1 MTSLI
6 LADDSPT
13 IQKVVELSFAN
24 EEVEIHYFGEG
35 RSALEFVRQKPVDL
49 LLADVS
55 LPLLNGYEL
64 CRRIKQNP
72 ETTHLPVIL
81 LGSALEPYDAKR
93 GEEAGCD
100 AGLTKPLTPTQLV
113 ELVNSLL
120 PTSDVPGGAV
130 PLESMLEQVSPEVAE
145 SFFAPAARVSGKV
158 LFSLRPSQCQ
168 ATAAP
173 YVREIFRDREIE
185 TKAPNESMTDEYLL
199 GCEETQGDEI
209 DFLVD
214 QMAERLVLRLRDLL
228 PDIAREILKNRK

>member
-1 MTSLI
+1 MASLI

-24 EEVEIHYFGEG
+24 EEVDIHYFGEG

-72 ETTHLPVIL
+72 VTSRLPVVL
-81 LGSALEPYDAKR
+81 LGSALEPYDVKR

-120 PTSDVPGGAV
+120 QTSDVPGEAV
-130 PLESMLEQVSPEVAE
+130 PVKSMLEQISPEVAE
-145 SFFAPAARVSGKV
+145 SFIVPAARVSGKV

-168 ATAAP
+168 AKAAP
-173 YVREIFRDREIE
+173 CVRENLRNREIE
-185 TKAPNESMTDEYLL
+185 GKALDESLV
-199 GCEETQGDEI
+199 GCEETQDEEI

-214 QMAERLVLRLRDLL
+214 RMAERLVLRLRDLL

>member
-24 EEVEIHYFGEG
+24 EEVEIHCFGEG
-35 RSALEFVRQKPVDL
+35 RSVLEFVRQKPVDL

-64 CRRIKQNP
+64 CRRIKQHP
-72 ETTHLPVIL
+72 GTTHLPVIL
-81 LGSALEPYDAKR
+81 LGSALEPYDDKR

-120 PTSDVPGGAV
+120 PASDVPGGAV
-130 PLESMLEQVSPEVAE
+130 PVESRLEQVRPEVAE
-145 SFFAPAARVSGKV
+145 SFFVPAARVSGRV

-168 ATAAP
+168 AKAAP
-173 YVREIFRDREIE
+173 YVREIFRNPEIE
-185 TKAPNESMTDEYLL
+185 AKTLNESMTDGYLS
-199 GCEETQGDEI
+199 GAEETQGDEI
-209 DFLVD
+209 DLLVD
-214 QMAERLVLRLRDLL
+214 RLAERLVLRLRDSL
-228 PDIAREILKNRK
+228 PDIAREILKKQK